1 MIRSFK
7 DKKTENVWRQI
18 PVKNISYNIQRVAL
32 RKLFMINRAKSLKDL
47 EIPPA
52 NRLEKLKGD
61 RRGRYAIRINKQ
73 YRICFKWEGTDAYE
87 VEIIDYHK

>member
-47 EIPPA
+47 A
-52 NRLEKLKGD
+52 QLRHFQVK
-61 RRGRYAIRINKQ
+61 
-73 YRICFKWEGTDAYE
+73 
-87 VEIIDYHK
+87 